1 MAAQAAK
8 AAEHNAFAKEVNVL
22 LKLLDDKSG
31 KYKQLSVE
39 LAKAAEEDVST
50 SFSSMLPRRP
60 PTSAKTTQ
68 AIYAEAVYVMLKVLA
83 KKSGKEML
91 THDQYKQLSADL
103 AQTASDEMK
112 NVMQSLTNGKEM
124 ATVDELKELTLATKD
139 EMVKK
144 GLAMAYKLS
153 NLPDMEKNLDRQI
166 AGDESL
172 ITRVPKWPQKKDELF
187 KGYNDT
193 WECFKC
199 ANGPRKVTRKE
210 WKVARAQ
217 VCNGIFYPIESP
229 WDVANYEVT
238 NIKLEFGRGV
248 HLSGNHVK
256 ASSNAKIEMQ
266 NILQSVMAKSGK
278 KMDMM
283 TVKDLKEMLQEAKVE
298 MTKLGLTETYM
309 SSDAHKMEKHIHDIA
324 EDTPLTQVPSMG

>member
-1 MAAQAAK
+1 M
-8 AAEHNAFAKEVNVL
+8 
-22 LKLLDDKSG
+22 LDGKSG

-50 SFSSMLPRRP
+50 SFASMLPRRP

-68 AIYAEAVYVMLKVLA
+68 AIYAEVVYVMLKVLGNT
-83 KKSGKEML
+83 SGKKML

-103 AQTASDEMK
+103 AQTAVDEVK

-153 NLPDMEKNLDRQI
+153 NLPEMEKILDRHI

-172 ITRVPKWPQKKDELF
+172 ITRLPKWPKKKDELF

-193 WECFKC
+193 WDCFKC

-217 VCNGIFYPIESP
+217 VCAGIFYPIESD

-238 NIKLEFGRGV
+238 NVKLAFGRGV

-278 KMDMM
+278 KIDMM